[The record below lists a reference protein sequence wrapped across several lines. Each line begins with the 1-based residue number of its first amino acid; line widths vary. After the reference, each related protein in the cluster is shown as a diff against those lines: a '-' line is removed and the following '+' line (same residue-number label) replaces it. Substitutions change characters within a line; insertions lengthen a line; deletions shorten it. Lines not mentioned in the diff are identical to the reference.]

1 MKLDRQ
7 QTRLMRKWS
16 GEELSVA
23 RSRLFVVPSFPD
35 DSPARFALTV
45 NQLRFSVL
53 LFVRKEVALQVVQRG
68 LLRTQTPASN
78 KGGSLP

>member
-1 MKLDRQ
+1 MKLDGQ
-7 QTRLMRKWS
+7 QSRLMRKWS

-23 RSRLFVVPSFPD
+23 RSWHVVPSFPD
-35 DSPARFALTV
+35 DSPACFALTV
-45 NQLRFSVL
+45 NQFGFSVL
-53 LFVRKEVALQVVQRG
+53 LFVRKEVALQVGQRG